1 MKKPSLIKTVLSAL
15 FILASIFLFAARG
28 LPEECTAMI
37 AGRNTTFDGSI
48 LFIKSED
55 DSPREVDYL
64 WYVPRNTYE
73 PGAVIKLR
81 AGGTIPQVK
90 ETYAYFW
97 DQCPRT
103 AYSNQFI
110 NEWGVAFGSN
120 ACASK
125 EDSVKEVEARG
136 DLVKGGI
143 GFRLRMILAERAKTA
158 REAVMVAARLLDKY
172 GYRAS
177 GRNLSIVGPNEAWQ
191 LQMVRGK
198 NYVARRVQNDEVA
211 IIANT
216 FSIREVDVDDKDNF
230 ICSPDLIEY
239 AIKRGWYDP
248 KSGENFDFARAY
260 SPERIHESPSN
271 THRAWNMARLLNKNF
286 PLTLKQAEEGLMPV
300 SVKPDRKLTLKDV
313 MAIFRNHYEGTPL
326 DKSGFGKSGEYK
338 TSPHK
343 TPHNICNYGTHRT
356 TVVQQRNWLPV
367 EIGTVTWRA
376 IDQPCASVF
385 VPWYLGA
392 TKIPE
397 PFQKAPE
404 SFHAT
409 QKDLLDYHFKPPVE
423 TWDLDMESAS
433 GIFACLGGLVDTTY
447 GRTIEFVQKIWSD
460 FEDEQFA
467 LQPTVEKSALD
478 LYRQDKAI
486 AKEFL
491 NNYTESQALKS
502 LEVANKMIYKIKW
515 HLWGAGGQNKIRIAI
530 KVDPK
535 IYDAYVGEYDGSP
548 DLRLK
553 IIKKNDRLFCSTED
567 GPQLEIFPESENE
580 FFFKKVDAQI
590 TFVRGEE
597 GKVTKLI
604 VHMRGRDIPAKKIK

>member
-1 MKKPSLIKTVLSAL
+1 MKKLSLIKTALSAL
-15 FILASIFLFAARG
+15 FILASIFLFAAEG
-28 LPEECTAMI
+28 FPEECTAMI
-37 AGRNTTFDGSI
+37 AGRNTTVDGSI
-48 LFIKSED
+48 LFVKSED

-73 PGAVIKLR
+73 LGAVIKLR
-81 AGGTIPQVK
+81 AGGMIPQVK

-125 EDSVKEVEARG
+125 EDSVKEVETRG

-158 REAVMVAARLLDKY
+158 REAVMIAAQLLDKY

-198 NYVARRVQNDEVA
+198 NYVARKVQDDEVA

-216 FSIREVDVDDKDNF
+216 FSIREVDMNDEDNF
-230 ICSPDLIEY
+230 IYSPDLIKY

-248 KSGENFDFARAY
+248 KSGENFDFAKAY
-260 SPERIHESPSN
+260 SPERIHKSPSN

-343 TPHNICNYGTHRT
+343 TPYNICNYGTHRT

-404 SFHAT
+404 SLHAT

-460 FEDEQFA
+460 FEDEQFT
-467 LQPTVEKSALD
+467 LQPTIEKSALD
-478 LYRQDKAI
+478 LYGQDKAI

-491 NNYTESQALKS
+491 NHYTESQALKS
-502 LEVANKMIYKIKW
+502 LEVANKMIYKIK
-515 HLWGAGGQNKIRIAI
+515 
-530 KVDPK
+530 
-535 IYDAYVGEYDGSP
+535 GE
-548 DLRLK
+548 
-553 IIKKNDRLFCSTED
+553 
-567 GPQLEIFPESENE
+567 EIFQL
-580 FFFKKVDAQI
+580 KK
-590 TFVRGEE
+590 
-597 GKVTKLI
+597 
-604 VHMRGRDIPAKKIK
+604 